1 MLVSALLRGLPVAV
15 GRRIL
20 TALIAAAM
28 VLAPVGAASAAPMR
42 TAPTHASHAMHH
54 NHGAMQMARMGAA
67 GHCHHK
73 AGGKCC
79 CCDKAG
85 CAQTCLQ
92 KCFGQLAVLPP
103 QRTMRVASAYRVAP
117 RPTEPRP
124 GWSSAPQPPPPRA

>member
-1 MLVSALLRGLPVAV
+1 VAI

-28 VLAPVGAASAAPMR
+28 ALAPAGVALAPAGAASAAPMHMAQ
-42 TAPTHASHAMHH
+42 TSHAMHH
-54 NHGAMQMARMGAA
+54 HDHGAMQMATMGGN

-73 AGGKCC
+73 AGAKCC

-85 CAQTCLQ
+85 CAQSCLQ
-92 KCFGQLAVLPP
+92 KCFGQLAVIPP
-103 QRTMRVASAYRVAP
+103 QRTMRIASAYRLAP
-117 RPTEPRP
+117 RPAERPP